1 MEEDIDNETLQA
13 QIDLS
18 LSFAQNLVSSWV
30 KPAKNPTKNSSRALE
45 AELKEI
51 MRRPPRLGVGA
62 PIPEVA
68 ATSSR
73 DTQRLKSHLSG
84 KKRAR
89 GDDDEAAKQISDN
102 EEDSRGASVKKKM
115 RIDPFEASSKKKKK
129 EAKVS
134 PPPRSTPPPP
144 KEKPEVNKKPSI
156 EQALSGDVS
165 PPEPSSPPLSSS
177 KKKKKKHK
185 NKNQTPTDSEPLLG
199 PNKVPYGLASS
210 NVNGASIAKSPET
223 SPAPE
228 VLDISLITTEP
239 LASPVSPAR
248 RLQNGPLLKGPILN
262 LTGPPPSDESGEE
275 EAAPGTPSTSPKRKR
290 RKRKKNKSL
299 LGAQHSL

>member
-1 MEEDIDNETLQA
+1 M
-13 QIDLS
+13 
-18 LSFAQNLVSSWV
+18 
-30 KPAKNPTKNSSRALE
+30 
-45 AELKEI
+45 
-51 MRRPPRLGVGA
+51 
-62 PIPEVA
+62 A

-210 NVNGASIAKSPET
+210 NVNGASIAKSPEST
-223 SPAPE
+223 S
-228 VLDISLITTEP
+228 SLRANSKC
-239 LASPVSPAR
+239 LFM
-248 RLQNGPLLKGPILN
+248 
-262 LTGPPPSDESGEE
+262 
-275 EAAPGTPSTSPKRKR
+275 PSTQLHPLPRFSTFRSSPRSHSPPR
-290 RKRKKNKSL
+290 YL
-299 LGAQHSL
+299 LPVDYRTALSSRARF